1 MKCPTCQCDTLD
13 PGLLVSTEANTVAFM
28 GDVRPVTYQQTK
40 LLNALHSRFAI
51 VVTRERLR
59 NVLFADRI
67 DGGPLCADD
76 VLKQQ
81 ICYLRKKLAGWPFQ
95 ITAHYGSGYAL
106 TRSVNPS
113 AEVHA
118 KAYPYAVRAA

>member
-1 MKCPTCQCDTLD
+1 
-13 PGLLVSTEANTVAFM
+13 M